1 MLDPQPEQIA
11 PRRFWPAA
19 ALALC
24 LGLAGQAVLAWQPE
38 AFVQHP
44 FRQPWV
50 LVAVHLTSLGFFG
63 LIFLSV
69 ALQAI
74 SVLHHRPRS
83 LAWPHFAGPS
93 AFALGVLGLL
103 SFFAGAR
110 TVERLA
116 FSMAALGSGYGWVA
130 WQWLRSVRGQPM
142 NTAPKRGANW
152 AFMALGAMIVLGAC
166 MACGLLGHPLP
177 LDPFA
182 VLQWH
187 IHLGLAGFAGLA
199 ILGLLPKLL
208 RLFQKS
214 KGYPTWP
221 TSIAFAMIFIGLL
234 GETTFAFHPDS
245 SLGVASAASFLA
257 AALAY
262 ALQLFYLLRQGLKR
276 GVESSLAL
284 QVLATAWLLIAVGLD
299 LRHSLGRGD
308 WHLAM
313 AAVYA
318 GLFGWIGGMI
328 LGTLQKIT
336 AILAWMQRFFDRS
349 TDHAVPT
356 AWQLIDPRLAWSVVI
371 FHSAASLCG
380 LVGILRSAPLFI
392 QAAGWTGMA
401 AMATTLALVLN
412 ALRRGE
418 ARPF

>member
-1 MLDPQPEQIA
+1 MLDPQPDQIA

-24 LGLAGQAVLAWQPE
+24 LGLAGQAVLAWQSE

-50 LVAVHLTSLGFFG
+50 LVAVHLTSLGFLG

-69 ALQAI
+69 ALQATN
-74 SVLHHRPRS
+74 VLHHRPRS
-83 LAWPHFAGPS
+83 LAWPHYAGPAS
-93 AFALGVLGLL
+93 FALGVLGLVT
-103 SFFAGAR
+103 FFAGR
-110 TVERLA
+110 RNGVLLTL
-116 FSMAALGSGYGWVA
+116 SLTALGSGYGWVS
-130 WQWLRSVRGQPM
+130 WQLVRSLRGQPM
-142 NTAPKRGANW
+142 NTSAKRGTAW
-152 AFMALGAMIVLGAC
+152 SFMALGAMIVLGAC
-166 MACGLLGHPLP
+166 MACGLVGHPMP

-199 ILGLLPKLL
+199 ILGMLPKLL

-214 KGYPTWP
+214 KGYPSWP
-221 TSIAFAMIFIGLL
+221 TPIAFAAILIGLS
-234 GETTFAFHPDS
+234 GETIFAFYPNP
-245 SLGVASAASFLA
+245 SLGVASAASFLI

-262 ALQLFYLLRQGLKR
+262 SLQLFYLLRQGLKR
-276 GVESSLAL
+276 RVESSLAL
-284 QVLATAWLLIAVGLD
+284 QVLATVWLLAAVGLD
-299 LRHSLGRGD
+299 LGHSLGHGD

-318 GLFGWIGGMI
+318 GLFGWVGGMI

-336 AILAWMQRFFDRS
+336 AILAWMQRFFDLS

-356 AWQLIDPRLAWSVVI
+356 AWQLIDPRLSWSVVA
-371 FHSAASLCG
+371 FHSIAGIFG
-380 LVGILRSAPLFI
+380 LIGILNSNAAFVQI
-392 QAAGWTGMA
+392 AGWTGA
-401 AMATTLALVLN
+401 TAMGVTLILVLN
-412 ALRRGE
+412 ALRRGT